1 LLIFT
6 MYYIN
11 INKRIYKTNNIL
23 VIRAAGYIRSHIVED
38 LIKKKKCVHFNT
50 LFQQFFFYEL
60 TT

>member
-1 LLIFT
+1 